1 MDNENND
8 FDIKLSNELSL
19 PNEIN
24 FSSNYIKFNLDK
36 EKENEND
43 NEDIALIM
51 DNYNGVLEFN
61 INSCEFKYY
70 LGK

>member
-19 PNEIN
+19 HNEIH

-36 EKENEND
+36 ENENG
-43 NEDIALIM
+43 NVDIAIIM

-61 INSCEFKYY
+61 INSGEFKYY